1 MVNDNRDRAKRVVK
15 RVARAVGGEEL
26 DRLLARLDALEAEVQ
41 ELRAQNQRI
50 AELTD
55 IVQELLLPVA
65 LQDAELVAAAAK
77 KYAADL

>member
-26 DRLLARLDALEAEVQ
+26 DRLLTRLDALEAEVQ
-41 ELRAQNQRI
+41 ELRQQNLRI

-65 LQDAELVAAAAK
+65 LQDQDLVAAAAK